1 MADPRGFLNIEQ
13 QKPTPRPVFQRI
25 KDYQEIYQPFPEES
39 IRAQASRCMDCGVPF
54 CHTGCPLGNL
64 IPDWN
69 DLVHRNRW
77 EEALKDLHS
86 TNNFPEFTGK
96 TCPAP
101 CEASCVLTINTP
113 AVTIKNIELAIADK
127 GWEMGWIKPIRPN
140 KETGKKVAV
149 IGSGPAGLAAAQ
161 QLRRAGHAV
170 TVYEKDDVLGG
181 LLIYGIP
188 DFKMGKY
195 YIDRRIQQMKDEGVV
210 FQVNA
215 EVGRNIDAKEL
226 QKKFDG
232 ILLAVGAS
240 KARELKVEGR
250 ELKGIELAMPFLTQ
264 QNRRC
269 LGKTVEGREILA
281 TGKNVLIIGGG
292 DTAADCLGTC
302 HRQGA
307 KSILQIDYNPR
318 PPENN
323 NPETP
328 WPMWPKVLR
337 LSPAHEEGGRRDWQI
352 KSSQFV
358 GDADGNVKELHAVRV
373 NQYYDE
379 TGERQFEEIRGTD
392 VVFPCDLV
400 LLAIGFSGPEET
412 LPKKLGLGI
421 DTRGNIATTRGKYQ
435 TSNPKVFAAGDARR
449 GQSLVVW
456 AIAEGREAAREMD
469 EFLTGKP
476 SQLKAR
482 DASLVQ
488 VGLLTK

>member
-25 KDYQEIYQPFPEES
+25 KDYDEIYQPFPEES

-77 EEALKDLHS
+77 EEALKELHS

-101 CEASCVLTINTP
+101 CEASCVLAINTP
-113 AVTIKNIELAIADK
+113 AVTIKNIELAIVDK
-127 GWEMGWIKPIRPN
+127 GWEMGWIKPVRPT
-140 KETGKKVAV
+140 KETGKSVAI

-161 QLRRAGHAV
+161 QLRRAGHSV
-170 TVYEKDDVLGG
+170 TVFEKDDELGG

-188 DFKMGKY
+188 DFKMGKF
-195 YIDRRIQQMKDEGVV
+195 YIQRRIEQLQAEGVK
-210 FQVNA
+210 FQTNA
-215 EVGRNIDAKEL
+215 DVGGNIDAKDL
-226 QKKFDG
+226 LKKFDA
-232 ILLAVGAS
+232 ILSAVGAS
-240 KARELKVEGR
+240 KPRDLKIEGR
-250 ELKGIELAMPFLTQ
+250 QLKGIEFAMPFLTQ
-264 QNRRC
+264 QNRRL
-269 LGKTVEGREILA
+269 LGKPIEGRELLA

-292 DTAADCLGTC
+292 DTAADSLGTC

-318 PPENN
+318 PPENY

-328 WPMWPKVLR
+328 WPMWPKVLK

-352 KSSQFV
+352 KSSRFV
-358 GDADGNVKELHAVRV
+358 GDAQGNVKELHAIRV

-400 LLAIGFSGPEET
+400 LLAIGFSGPEEG
-412 LPKKLGLGI
+412 LPKTMGLEL
-421 DTRGNIATTRGKYQ
+421 DKRGNISTPNGKYRS
-435 TSNPKVFAAGDARR
+435 TNPKVFAAGDARR

-456 AIAEGREAAREMD
+456 AIAEGREAAREID

-482 DASLVQ
+482 DASLIQ
-488 VGLLTK
+488 VGMPVR